1 MSTCGR
7 QRVPQ
12 QEQRRLNCSCAFL
25 FWWWDHLRRD
35 VGGSSK
41 SCVNHWD
48 RPAQHSTASTWARLS
63 AIFTALLALSICGSR
78 SSAMPRP
85 WRLNR
90 LYIVLPVGTSFAETT
105 IIPSDVIE

>member
-1 MSTCGR
+1 
-7 QRVPQ
+7 
-12 QEQRRLNCSCAFL
+12 L

-63 AIFTALLALSICGSR
+63 AIFTALLALSICGSC